1 MFWQCWITAR
11 LHWMEKTLLK
21 ICIMQ
26 LSYNSRHVVPL
37 AQGCKWS
44 SWTTQLDVQGLGD
57 VARGLISSKVLK
69 DSGIRMKKMGKVK
82 SSNLSKEHHR
92 RSGRSGGPRPGLQ
105 PGDRFPESFGRRGWP
120 AWTPDLRCFKQI
132 HFYFMGQTTAI
143 KFEVAHYWMN

>member
-1 MFWQCWITAR
+1 MFWQCWITAS

-69 DSGIRMKKMGKVK
+69 DSGIRVKKMGKVK

-92 RSGRSGGPRPGLQ
+92 QCGRIGEARPGLQ
-105 PGDRFPESFGRRGWP
+105 PGDRFPESFGRRGWR

-132 HFYFMGQTTAI
+132 HFYFIGQTTAI
-143 KFEVAHYWMN
+143 RLEVAHYWMN